1 MTNVR
6 LPVYYHTGNLIII
19 LGLLKK
25 TVIVIVI
32 VDGYLDIIKI
42 RNHSRSLKKSVI
54 ITWLGKEICK
64 SIKRLRSK
72 RVLLE

>member
-1 MTNVR
+1 MSGSMS
-6 LPVYYHTGNLIII
+6 TGNPITI
-19 LGLLKK
+19 LGLLEK

-32 VDGYLDIIKI
+32 VEGYLDIMKI
-42 RNHSRSLKKSVI
+42 HNHSRSLKKTVI